1 MIKTSIVIL
10 LIFSGLLSSGQ
21 TWDANEWG
29 KDIKTAV
36 MVEDTFNYNG
46 FRIIDRRIEDRKS
59 WSIDTVTEEIWYKL
73 RIELLAEN
81 SGSNLVIK
89 SHSNEVD
96 VSHRYDGFQIKAK
109 LGLETATL
117 YVGEVIDVDTV
128 WLDTLVFSVLP
139 QNPMTSLGWQDSIC
153 LLQLTFNDEIF
164 GGLGQG
170 MCTYIVPCRV
180 TEFKIKLEGSVNQ
193 EFEVVGSRVP
203 KEVINEFHK
212 LMIGD
217 VVTFYDIAGI
227 TSKYKTEVKFR
238 SSRLVLKTCDL

>member
-36 MVEDTFNYNG
+36 MVEDTFNYSG

-59 WSIDTVTEEIWYKL
+59 WSIDTVAEEIWYKL

-89 SHSNEVD
+89 SHSNEFD
-96 VSHRYDGFQIKAK
+96 VSNRYDGFEIKAR
-109 LGLETATL
+109 LGLKTATL
-117 YVGEVIDVDTV
+117 YVGEVIGFDTV
-128 WLDTLVFSVLP
+128 WLDTLVFKIVPLEP
-139 QNPMTSLGWQDSIC
+139 LTSLIWKDSVC
-153 LLQLTFNDEIF
+153 KEQVTYNQEIF
-164 GGLGQG
+164 GGLGYG
-170 MCTYIVPCRV
+170 RCNYLVPCKI
-180 TEFKIKLEGSVNQ
+180 TGFKIKLEGSVNQ

-212 LMIGD
+212 LRIGD

-227 TSKYKTEVKFR
+227 TSKYKTEVNFR
-238 SSRLVLKTCDL
+238 SSGLVLKTCNL